1 MSYAGFTQSN
11 VAGILKELYDDQK
24 VQWLTYKDNPALAML
39 KKEEN
44 FAGKYF
50 PVPVVYGLT
59 QGSSATFATA
69 YANQS
74 SPLVAEFL
82 VTRVSDFSIATIDGQ
97 LLASAQLTMATA

>member
-1 MSYAGFTQSN
+1 M
-11 VAGILKELYDDQK
+11 
-24 VQWLTYKDNPALAML
+24 
-39 KKEEN
+39 
-44 FAGKYF
+44 KYY

-82 VTRVSDFSIATIDGQ
+82 VTRVADFSLASIDGQ
-97 LLASAQLTMATA
+97 LLAAASSDPGAFIDGAELMIDAA